1 MFSANKNITWY
12 NINIENDRLEV
23 NALDKDFM
31 SERS

>member
-12 NINIENDRLEV
+12 NSNIENDRLEV

-31 SERS
+31 SERY